1 MKLYD
6 HMVIQSTMTEHRH
19 HRSAF
24 RPAEAAG
31 VTPPGD
37 AGVMMKTP
45 VPSRSRKLSAAAIDL
60 IAARFRILG
69 EPLRIRIIQEL
80 EGGEKTVNQLVEA
93 VGSTQPNVSKHLRLM
108 QEARIVGRRQEGTSV
123 YCFVSDPSVLR
134 LCDAVCSS
142 LGERLTRDAKVAAE
156 LNRGMRGKR

>member
-6 HMVIQSTMTEHRH
+6 HMVIQSTMPEHRH
-19 HRSAF
+19 DHPAF
-24 RPAEAAG
+24 LPADAAG
-31 VTPPGD
+31 VTPRGD
-37 AGVMMKTP
+37 AGDMMPAP
-45 VPSRSRKLSAAAIDL
+45 VTRRSSTLSAAAIDM
-60 IAARFRILG
+60 IAGRFRILG

-80 EGGEKTVNQLVEA
+80 EGGEKTVTQLVDA

-108 QEARIVGRRQEGTSV
+108 QEAGIVGRRQEGTSV

-142 LGERLTRDAKVAAE
+142 LGERLTRDAKVGAE
-156 LNRGMRGKR
+156 LSRGIRGKR